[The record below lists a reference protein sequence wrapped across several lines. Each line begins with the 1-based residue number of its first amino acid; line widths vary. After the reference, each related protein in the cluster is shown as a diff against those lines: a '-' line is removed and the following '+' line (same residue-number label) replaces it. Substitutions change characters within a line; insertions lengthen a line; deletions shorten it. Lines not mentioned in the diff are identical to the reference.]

1 MKKTHML
8 IATFAMVLLAGC
20 SKNSDVYIETEPAPD
35 APVEITF
42 GAKQAELKTDVKTR
56 GIGGIGGLTA
66 DNTWNGETLYIY
78 ALCNNSSVTDIPT
91 NEEAT
96 APSNATPDA
105 ATGGITWA
113 DNTKHFYYDG
123 SSIYT
128 FYGYHIDDA
137 TTDGASPA
145 PTGDA
150 TIGYSVP
157 FKIDGT
163 QDLMVAATDRTA
175 DIDASP
181 KKADLAGKESN
192 LYSAWSARRDVTPNL
207 VFKHLLSRLKFTV
220 AAGETP
226 APTPSVYITGIEV
239 YSASEGS
246 LVVVPSADGATLQG
260 LKDVVA
266 LPADLATV
274 TPFILMQKPTDPAAV
289 DKKLISLE
297 KVEAT
302 DVDQPV
308 GESMLVIPA
317 NSYQIKIYTSQEIGG
332 LSQTATITKEIK
344 LPETSGA
351 VTPFDAGK
359 IYTIAIK
366 VYGLEKINVNAT
378 LTAWENGGSI
388 TVDPDDE
395 PNPTPAPQP

>member
-1 MKKTHML
+1 ML

-20 SKNSDVYIETEPAPD
+20 SKNSDVYIETEPDPD

-56 GIGGIGGLTA
+56 GIGGIGGLDA
-66 DNTWNGETLYIY
+66 ENGWNGETLYIY
-78 ALCNNSSVTDIPT
+78 ALCNNPLVTDIPT
-91 NEEAT
+91 NEKAT
-96 APSNATPDA
+96 APAAATPSTVTDA
-105 ATGGITWA
+105 ITWA
-113 DNTKHFYYDG
+113 DADKHFYYDG

-137 TTDGASPA
+137 TTDGASPV

-163 QDLMVAATDRTA
+163 QDLMVAATDRTK
-175 DIDASP
+175 DIEDSSSP
-181 KKADLAGKESN
+181 KKGELTGREDN

-220 AAGETP
+220 IKGNADAKNDGV
-226 APTPSVYITGIEV
+226 AITKIEV
-239 YSASEGS
+239 YSASEGT
-246 LVVVPSADGATLQG
+246 LVVVPSADGATPQG
-260 LKDVVA
+260 LKDVTLLPDDLTTATA
-266 LPADLATV
+266 LVLK
-274 TPFILMQKPTDPAAV
+274 QKPTTGN
-289 DKKLISLE
+289 DKNLIDLE
-297 KVEAT
+297 KVTAT
-302 DVDQPV
+302 DTDQAV

-317 NSYQIKIYTSQEIGG
+317 DSYQIIIHTSQTIGG
-332 LSQTATITKEIK
+332 TAQTAVIPWKIT
-344 LPETSGA
+344 PPTGA
-351 VTPFDAGK
+351 TPATFGAGK

-366 VYGLEKINVNAT
+366 VYGLEEINVNAT